1 MALIDGKK
9 LRRIKIFTL
18 LTTLV
23 SFLTGGV
30 PKILDFFQN
39 KSDNKHELAM
49 AQLQMSQQLE
59 LQKAGYVLQKDIEEI
74 KYDQIQTQV
83 AGEERTALYNHDIE
97 IGKGASTWVINLR
110 AMVRP
115 AITFGLFGLLVV
127 VELFGFYY
135 AIHTNISYNDAM
147 RTLWSDDMQ
156 TVWASIVA
164 FHFGTRAF
172 AK

>member
-1 MALIDGKK
+1 M
-9 LRRIKIFTL
+9 FTL

-49 AQLQMSQQLE
+49 AQLQMTQQLE
-59 LQKAGYVLQKDIEEI
+59 LQKAGFVLQKDIEEI

-83 AGEERTALYNHDIE
+83 AGAERTSLYEHDIE

-135 AIHTNISYNDAM
+135 AVHTGISYNDAM

>member
-1 MALIDGKK
+1 M
-9 LRRIKIFTL
+9 FTL

-135 AIHTNISYNDAM
+135 AVHTGISYHDAM

>member
-1 MALIDGKK
+1 M
-9 LRRIKIFTL
+9 FTL

-30 PKILDFFQN
+30 PKLLDFFQN
-39 KSDNKHELAM
+39 KADNKHELEM
-49 AQLQMSQQLE
+49 AQLQFTQQLE
-59 LQKAGYVLQKDIEEI
+59 LQKAGFSLQKDLEEI
-74 KYDQIQTQV
+74 KYDEIQNTT
-83 AGEERTALYNHDIE
+83 AGAERTALYQHDIE
-97 IGKGASTWVINLR
+97 IGKGASTWVINAR

-115 AITFGLFGLLVV
+115 AITFGLFGLLVC
-127 VELFGFYY
+127 VELFGFYF
-135 AIHTNISYNDAM
+135 AVHTGTTYQVAM
-147 RTLWSDDMQ
+147 NNLWSTDMQ

>member
-1 MALIDGKK
+1 M
-9 LRRIKIFTL
+9 FTL
-18 LTTLV
+18 LTTLI

-39 KSDNKHELAM
+39 KSDNKHEFQM
-49 AQLQMSQQLE
+49 AQLQFTQQLE
-59 LQKAGYVLQKDIEEI
+59 LQKAGFTLQKDLEEI
-74 KYDQIQTQV
+74 KYDEIQTQV
-83 AGEERTALYNHDIE
+83 AGQERTALYQHDIA
-97 IGKGASTWVINLR
+97 IGKGASVWVINLR

-115 AITFGLFGLLVV
+115 AITFGLFGLLVF

-135 AIHTNISYNDAM
+135 AVHTGVSYQDAM
-147 RTLWSDDMQ
+147 QSLWSDDMQ

>member
-1 MALIDGKK
+1 M
-9 LRRIKIFTL
+9 FTL

-30 PKILDFFQN
+30 PKLLDFFQN
-39 KSDNKHELAM
+39 KSDNKHELEM
-49 AQLQMSQQLE
+49 AQLQFTQQLE
-59 LQKAGYVLQKDIEEI
+59 LQKAGFSLQKDLEEI
-74 KYDQIQTQV
+74 KYDEIQNTT
-83 AGEERTALYNHDIE
+83 AGAERTALYQHDIE
-97 IGKGASTWVINLR
+97 IGKGASTWVINAR

-115 AITFGLFGLLVV
+115 AITFGLFGLLVC
-127 VELFGFYY
+127 VELFGFYF
-135 AIHTNISYNDAM
+135 AVHTGTTYQVAM
-147 RTLWSDDMQ
+147 SNLWSTDMQ

>member
-1 MALIDGKK
+1 M
-9 LRRIKIFTL
+9 FTL

-30 PKILDFFQN
+30 PKLLDFFQN
-39 KSDNKHELAM
+39 KADNKHELEM
-49 AQLQMSQQLE
+49 AQLQFTQQLE
-59 LQKAGYVLQKDIEEI
+59 LQKAGFSLQKDLEEI
-74 KYDQIQTQV
+74 KYDEIQNTT
-83 AGEERTALYNHDIE
+83 AGAERTALYQHDIE
-97 IGKGASTWVINLR
+97 IGKGASTWVINAR

-115 AITFGLFGLLVV
+115 AITFGLFGLLVC
-127 VELFGFYY
+127 VELFGFYF
-135 AIHTNISYNDAM
+135 AVHTGTTYQVAM
-147 RTLWSDDMQ
+147 SNLWSTDMQ

>member
-1 MALIDGKK
+1 
-9 LRRIKIFTL
+9 
-18 LTTLV
+18 
-23 SFLTGGV
+23 
-30 PKILDFFQN
+30 
-39 KSDNKHELAM
+39 M
-49 AQLQMSQQLE
+49 AQLQMTQQLE

-83 AGEERTALYNHDIE
+83 AGEERTALYEHDIE

-135 AIHTNISYNDAM
+135 AVHTGISYNDAM

>member
-1 MALIDGKK
+1 M
-9 LRRIKIFTL
+9 FTL

-49 AQLQMSQQLE
+49 AQLQMTQQLE
-59 LQKAGYVLQKDIEEI
+59 LQKAGFVLQKDIEEI

-83 AGEERTALYNHDIE
+83 AGAERTALYEHDIE

-135 AIHTNISYNDAM
+135 AVHTGISYHDAM

>member
-1 MALIDGKK
+1 M
-9 LRRIKIFTL
+9 FTL

-30 PKILDFFQN
+30 PKLLDFFQN
-39 KSDNKHELAM
+39 KADNKHELEM
-49 AQLQMSQQLE
+49 AQLQFTQQLE
-59 LQKAGYVLQKDIEEI
+59 LQKAGFSLQKDLEEI
-74 KYDQIQTQV
+74 KYDEIQNTT
-83 AGEERTALYNHDIE
+83 AGAERTALYQHDIE
-97 IGKGASTWVINLR
+97 IGKGASTWVINAR

-115 AITFGLFGLLVV
+115 IITYGLFGLLVC
-127 VELFGFYY
+127 VELFGFYF
-135 AIHTNISYNDAM
+135 AVHTGTTYQVAM
-147 RTLWSDDMQ
+147 SNLWSTDMQ